1 MPSVRIITKDRY
13 LYQKIFLLL
22 EGSYEITSDA
32 SADFTLVDVDTA
44 SAVAGSQVITL
55 SRGDGE
61 DLKIPF
67 SQKSLLAL
75 LSGESEESCSLTLEG
90 RCARLSGKVIK
101 LTEVEAALLSCLLR
115 SRGETVSKE
124 ELLSEV
130 WGDGT
135 DGGVVNVYVH
145 YLREKLEAGGEKVIF
160 STRGVGYRISKK
172 YFSEGGAA
180 NA

>member
-1 MPSVRIITKDRY
+1 MTSVRIVTKDRY

-22 EGSYEITSDA
+22 EGIYEITSDGG
-32 SADFTLVDVDTA
+32 ADFTLVDLDTA
-44 SAVAGSQVITL
+44 AASGANVITL
-55 SRGDGE
+55 SRGDGG

-67 SQKSLLAL
+67 SQRSLLAL

-160 STRGVGYRISKK
+160 STRGVGYRIGKK
-172 YFSEGGAA
+172 FFSEGGKE